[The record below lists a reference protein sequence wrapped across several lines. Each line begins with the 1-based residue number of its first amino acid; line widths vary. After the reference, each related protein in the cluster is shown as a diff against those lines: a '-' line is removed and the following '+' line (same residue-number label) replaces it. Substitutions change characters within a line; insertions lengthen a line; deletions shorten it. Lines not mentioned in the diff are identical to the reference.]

1 MTKGLITEATF
12 TSNDAETLKWESGG
26 EAVDPGR
33 SQAGHDRAG
42 HFQGWNVDEFAREQ
56 IRGLVRQVFFSSVD
70 RTIRQVVFSS
80 VDPETEVLSI
90 CRRVGEAL
98 AAETQESVA
107 VVGGF
112 PKILEA
118 REIQSGAIPNRDTA
132 NGADRLRELAT
143 KVRANLWWLPTEAGV
158 RSSGS
163 ASSLHTHLGQV
174 RREFDYSIVEAPS
187 AAESHAAIAM
197 SQFADGII
205 LVLSARY
212 TRRAVA
218 RKIKDSLE
226 GKRGRILGIVLS
238 DRVFPI
244 PQAIYR
250 RL

>member
-1 MTKGLITEATF
+1 MTNGVITEATLP
-12 TSNDAETLKWESGG
+12 SNDPKTLEWESCG

-33 SQAGHDRAG
+33 SQAGHARAG
-42 HFQGWNVDEFAREQ
+42 HYQAWSLDEFAREQ

-70 RTIRQVVFSS
+70 RTIRQVVFSA
-80 VDPETEVLSI
+80 VDPETDVLSI

-98 AAETQESVA
+98 ALETEGSVA
-107 VVGGF
+107 VIGGF
-112 PKILEA
+112 PQILEV
-118 REIQSGAIPNRDTA
+118 REVQSAAIPNRNDGSET
-132 NGADRLRELAT
+132 DRLRQIAT
-143 KVRANLWWLPTEAGV
+143 KARANLWWVPTEAGE
-158 RSSGS
+158 RNAGS
-163 ASSLHTHLGQV
+163 AASLHAHLGQM
-174 RREFDYSIVEAPS
+174 RREFDYSIVEAPL
-187 AAESHAAIAM
+187 AAESHAAMAM

-205 LVLSARY
+205 LILSAHH

-226 GKRGRILGIVLS
+226 GTRARILGTVLS

>member
-1 MTKGLITEATF
+1 MTNGLITEATLSSGDSEPLQWSSSETVEPAP
-12 TSNDAETLKWESGG
+12 TSGQPA
-26 EAVDPGR
+26 P
-33 SQAGHDRAG
+33 AGPH
-42 HFQGWNVDEFAREQ
+42 QGWSLENFAREQ
-56 IRGLVRQVFFSSVD
+56 IRGLVRQVFFSSLD
-70 RTIRQVVFSS
+70 HTIRQVVFSA

-98 AAETQESVA
+98 ASETQESIA

-112 PKILEA
+112 PKILEV
-118 REIQSGAIPNRDTA
+118 REIQSTAIPNRDAA
-132 NGADRLRELAT
+132 NGSDRLRQLAT
-143 KVRANLWWLPTEAGV
+143 KVRGNLWWVPNEAGE

-163 ASSLHTHLGQV
+163 ASSLHAHLSQV
-174 RREFDYSIVEAPS
+174 RREFDYSIVQALS
-187 AAESHAAIAM
+187 AAESPAAMAM

-226 GKRGRILGIVLS
+226 GARARILGTVLS